1 MKYDPGT
8 ELRHPPPAACAR
20 TCTLALVGYS
30 VAGFIGSNLVGRPL
44 GALRQI
50 LSAIFKN
57 LSLSLS
63 RCVSN
68 MAVQG
73 AHCLPAFALYL
84 LSALARSLPR
94 TFTILLFLFRFLFL
108 SLRNLPPSYL
118 FIFHPNVSEALR
130 LL

>member
-84 LSALARSLPR
+84 LSAHARSLPR
-94 TFTILLFLFRFLFL
+94 TFFYSFFFVSSFSPSAT
-108 SLRNLPPSYL
+108 SLHPTFSY
-118 FIFHPNVSEALR
+118 FTQT
-130 LL
+130 

>member
-8 ELRHPPPAACAR
+8 ERRHPPPAACAR

-30 VAGFIGSNLVGRPL
+30 IAGFIGSNLVGRPL

-84 LSALARSLPR
+84 LSARARSLPR
-94 TFTILLFLFRFLFL
+94 TFFYSFFFRFLFL